1 MSQATSQSVRRE
13 NLWAQAFSNYWS
25 DPKNVIGPPG
35 ALVRRIFKFLWFALA
50 IYILI
55 WVATPL
61 QVASW
66 QLWMTDDALAVR
78 VGWTFT
84 LASALAFAIVRYAAD
99 ATEPMKVPVFLPIF
113 TIAEGKF
120 RGIRIETARL
130 HLPVPTVIIGSI
142 MVFALYFISLL
153 GLWNLYLHEQ
163 QTTGGASVAAISGS
177 TDRVA
182 EAEAALA
189 AHATA
194 TTGALAIIDQ
204 GIRETS
210 AGSPTGRSRL
220 VRQRTELMQGAA
232 ATQRELQAELRV
244 ARSATVTTH
253 QTFSD
258 PRPVDAQVAGVGGWE
273 RPVTASVL
281 DLLRS
286 ATIEMLLVMGAGLSL
301 IGATS
306 RAFVP
311 TGAVRERT
319 GEAETVAET
328 TAAPADEPPA
338 PVRRRY
344 TLPAATAGDYARA
357 AAVGPV
363 AAPIMAETVVT
374 PEAESGAGEVREPIT
389 ETIDTQAAE
398 QTAESN
404 LEIDDQIDPLVAEHL
419 TTEPQT
425 EPVNA
430 G

>member
-1 MSQATSQSVRRE
+1 MQATSPAKSQPRE
-13 NLWAQAFSNYWS
+13 NLWAKALHDFWS

-66 QLWMTDDALAVR
+66 QLWMTDDDLAVR

-84 LASALAFAIVRYAAD
+84 LASALAFAIVRYASE

-113 TIAEGKF
+113 TVTEGKF
-120 RGIRIETARL
+120 KGIRIETARL

-142 MVFALYFISLL
+142 MVGALYFISLL

-210 AGSPTGRSRL
+210 SGSPTGRSRL
-220 VRQRTELMQGAA
+220 VRQRTELMTSAA
-232 ATQRELQAELRV
+232 ATEAQLRAEVRE
-244 ARSATVTTH
+244 ARAATVTTH

-258 PRPVDAQVAGVGGWE
+258 PRPVDAQVASVGGWQ

-311 TGAVRERT
+311 AGGDRFSRET
-319 GEAETVAET
+319 IGGAETVAET
-328 TAAPADEPPA
+328 TAAPTEEPPA

-344 TLPAATAGDYARA
+344 TLPAATADDHARA
-357 AAVGPV
+357 AAIGPV
-363 AAPIMAETVVT
+363 AWAAPAEAVEPVQPESGLDGEPEPIVDEPGTATET
-374 PEAESGAGEVREPIT
+374 PE
-389 ETIDTQAAE
+389 
-398 QTAESN
+398 
-404 LEIDDQIDPLVAEHL
+404 EIDETIDPLVAEHL
-419 TTEPQT
+419 SQPEA
-425 EPVNA
+425 ERENV
-430 G
+430 

>member
-1 MSQATSQSVRRE
+1 MSQATFDTAPPPRRG
-13 NLWAQAFSNYWS
+13 NLWARALSDFWS

-35 ALVRRIFKFLWFALA
+35 ALVRRIFKLLWFVLA

-66 QLWMTDDALAVR
+66 QLWMTDDQLAIR

-84 LASALAFAIVRYAAD
+84 LASALGFAIVRYAAE
-99 ATEPMKVPVFLPIF
+99 ASEPLKVPVFLPIF
-113 TIAEGKF
+113 TVAEGKF
-120 RGIRIETARL
+120 KGIRIETARL
-130 HLPVPTVIIGSI
+130 HMPVPTVIIGSI
-142 MVFALYFISLL
+142 MVAALYFISLL

-163 QTTGGASVAAISGS
+163 QTTGGASVAALSGS
-177 TDRVA
+177 TDRVG

-220 VRQRTELMQGAA
+220 VRQRTELMTESGAE
-232 ATQRELQAELRV
+232 TRRLQAELRA
-244 ARSATVTTH
+244 ARSETVTTH

-258 PRPVDAQVAGVGGWE
+258 PRPVDAQVAGAGGWA

-301 IGATS
+301 VGATS
-306 RAFVP
+306 RVGVP
-311 TGAVRERT
+311 VGGDAAARQKLEP
-319 GEAETVAET
+319 ETVAPT
-328 TAAPADEPPA
+328 TARAEEAAEPPPARRRFTLPVATDEDYALAAAIGPTAWAPPAAVVETPEPEAPADEVPEPIVDE
-338 PVRRRY
+338 P
-344 TLPAATAGDYARA
+344 ATA
-357 AAVGPV
+357 
-363 AAPIMAETVVT
+363 
-374 PEAESGAGEVREPIT
+374 T
-389 ETIDTQAAE
+389 ETEAKIDE
-398 QTAESN
+398 E
-404 LEIDDQIDPLVAEHL
+404 IDPLVAEQL
-419 TTEPQT
+419 REEQPA
-425 EPVNA
+425 V
-430 G
+430 